1 MADPAYAL
9 NPILESDI
17 ESSIAARQS
26 GRRALWVAF
35 IGFFVDMFD
44 AYLPVVVLGPAMAYF
59 QPPTLSPALQSTLF
73 YVVFALSLV
82 GRPVGAAV
90 FGHYS
95 DKLGRRK
102 VTLISMAGFAV
113 VTFLIGLLPGYETW
127 GFASVG
133 LLIFLRFVDGVF
145 LGGEYTGAN
154 PLAMEYAPKDQRGI
168 WGAFIHTGFPASMA
182 LMSLITLAL
191 LRLAPGG
198 SPHSAYVTW
207 GWRVP
212 FFLGGLFGCGV
223 FLYCLLRVPE
233 SKVWAKAER
242 AKSPLGELWR
252 GDNPRILGQ
261 VFLVMSGVWFTL
273 NAVTSILPGVLL
285 TVRHVDSVTVT
296 NAQLIENLVMVF
308 LLVPFGM
315 LGQMIGRRTVLW
327 MIGLAGC
334 TVGPIFYYVLVRSG
348 YRNTVE
354 LIVLVT
360 LINLCA
366 MPVWAIITA
375 YINERFST
383 GVRASGYGLGYSLAT
398 IIPAFSSFYMLAL
411 KRLGMQY
418 PYTEV
423 AIFALGGLLLMI
435 GALSG
440 PETNHIDIS

>member
-242 AKSPLGELWR
+242 AKSPRGELWR

-261 VFLVMSGVWFTL
+261 VFLVMSGAWFTL

>member
-191 LRLAPGG
+191 LRLAPAG

-261 VFLVMSGVWFTL
+261 VFLVMSGAWFTL

>member
-242 AKSPLGELWR
+242 AKSPRGELWR

-261 VFLVMSGVWFTL
+261 VFLVMSGAWFTL

-315 LGQMIGRRTVLW
+315 LGQMLGRRTVLW

-334 TVGPIFYYVLVRSG
+334 TVGPLFYYVLVRSG

>member
-1 MADPAYAL
+1 
-9 NPILESDI
+9 
-17 ESSIAARQS
+17 
-26 GRRALWVAF
+26 
-35 IGFFVDMFD
+35 MFD

-113 VTFLIGLLPGYETW
+113 VTFLIGLLPGY
-127 GFASVG
+127 
-133 LLIFLRFVDGVF
+133 
-145 LGGEYTGAN
+145 
-154 PLAMEYAPKDQRGI
+154 
-168 WGAFIHTGFPASMA
+168 SMA

-261 VFLVMSGVWFTL
+261 VFLVMSGAWFTL

>member
-212 FFLGGLFGCGV
+212 FFLGGLFGCWV

-261 VFLVMSGVWFTL
+261 VFLVMSGAWFTL